1 MEKLVHTSIR
11 PKKRWSSINFKEL
24 FQYKDLLYF
33 MVLRDVTVLYKQTI
47 LGFAWAV
54 INPVFSMLVFT
65 IVFGRLANVPSD
77 GIPYP
82 IFSYAAL
89 IPWTYFAAAMNASS
103 TSLVSTANIFTKV
116 YFPRII
122 IPLTPVLSKLM
133 DFAISFMILIVMLFY
148 YRLVP
153 GINILYLPILIVI
166 MITTAAG
173 IGMWLSALAIQY
185 RDVKF
190 AITFVTPLMMY
201 AAPVVFPSSLILEKF
216 GSTAYTLYG
225 LYPMVGVIEGFRAAF
240 VSTKIMPW
248 DLILMGGVSASIL
261 FITGLLFFN
270 NLERKFADVA

>member
-1 MEKLVHTSIR
+1 M
-11 PKKRWSSINFKEL
+11 
-24 FQYKDLLYF
+24 QYKDLLYF
-33 MVLRDVTVLYKQTI
+33 MVLRDVSVLYKQTI

-54 INPVFSMLVFT
+54 INPVFSMVVFT
-65 IVFGRLANVPSD
+65 IVFGKLASVPSD
-77 GIPYP
+77 GIPYA
-82 IFSYAAL
+82 IFSYTGL
-89 IPWTYFAAAMNASS
+89 IPWTYFSGAMNASGN
-103 TSLVSTANIFTKV
+103 SLISTANIFTKV

-133 DFAISFMILIVMLFY
+133 DFIISFLILIVMLFY
-148 YRLVP
+148 YRLMP
-153 GINILYLPILIVI
+153 GMNILFLPILIVI
-166 MITTAAG
+166 MIMTTAG

-240 VSTKIMPW
+240 INTKMMPW

-261 FITGLLFFN
+261 FSTGLLFFS